1 VTETT
6 SKPPGRPSSFTEE
19 SARAICERIMAGDS
33 LRSICAEEG
42 MPERRTVFRWLAA
55 NETFRHQYA
64 RAKAVQA
71 DVMAEEITEIAD
83 DGTNDW
89 MDQQGENAPTGWK
102 LNGEHVQRSRV
113 RIDARKWLMGK
124 LAPKKYGES
133 SSLELSGPDKGPIV
147 VSASPLDERL

>member
-1 VTETT
+1 
-6 SKPPGRPSSFTEE
+6 
-19 SARAICERIMAGDS
+19 MAGDS
-33 LRSICAEEG
+33 LRAICSDAG
-42 MPERRTVFRWLAA
+42 MPERGTVFRWLAA
-55 NETFRHQYA
+55 NEAFRNQYA

-89 MDQQGENAPTGWK
+89 MEREGQNSTGWQ

-133 SSLELSGPDKGPIV
+133 SSLELSGPGGGPV
-147 VSASPLDERL
+147 VISASPLDERL

>member
-1 VTETT
+1 MA
-6 SKPPGRPSSFTEE
+6 GE
-19 SARAICERIMAGDS
+19 SLRAICSD
-33 LRSICAEEG
+33 EG
-42 MPERRTVFRWLAA
+42 MPDRGAVFRWLAS
-55 NETFRHQYA
+55 NEAFRNQYA
-64 RAKAVQA
+64 RAKSVQA

-89 MDQQGENAPTGWK
+89 MERQGQNGEAIGWQ

-133 SSLELSGPDKGPIV
+133 SSLELSGANGGPIV
-147 VSASPLDERL
+147 ISASPLDERL

>member
-1 VTETT
+1 
-6 SKPPGRPSSFTEE
+6 
-19 SARAICERIMAGDS
+19 
-33 LRSICAEEG
+33 

-55 NETFRHQYA
+55 NESFRHQYA

-89 MDQQGENAPTGWK
+89 MERHGQDGEAIGWQ

-124 LAPKKYGES
+124 LAPKKYGDS
-133 SSLELSGPDKGPIV
+133 SSLELSGPGGGPV
-147 VSASPLDERL
+147 VISASPLDERL